1 MNPEKMELLLEAE
14 RRGILDADRKAL
26 LDEARRR
33 GMVQQPAT
41 STSVEIPI
49 TEDMSMYSGA
59 TPEESASRFG
69 AFIKGIP
76 RGVGKMVG
84 GISQMGFQ
92 GSPGFTGLQI
102 GNPALADALTR
113 TDLAE
118 VGGGVVDDLTGGLT
132 ELTDAQKNDL
142 FSRIATRGGEEV
154 GGSLIPSAALM
165 RRAGQVAKTGQELG
179 RLEKF
184 FVEPFVRNPKTA
196 LATETTLAAGGGT
209 GAGLLNES
217 IGDRNHY
224 SDLLGNVLGSG
235 ATGTA
240 LSIARGGGN
249 LVGDLASVYSGIAS
263 RTGGQ
268 RVVEREVSDALR
280 SARRQDPLVAQVEME
295 RNLPAAREQGLQ
307 LTAGQAM
314 GDPGILELESTRRSM
329 PGAGAARFAAR
340 DRENVEAA
348 SEALMRE
355 APAAETD
362 AATRTA
368 LRAEQQRVQ
377 QRAEGSLEPRQRE
390 LSAAERMTEPGQSAS
405 EAGRTVRQQADRALE
420 VTTDI
425 RDAEA
430 LPILRQAQES
440 GAVIDATPVVERI
453 DDILSRVKREPVRK
467 ALADARKLLNV
478 TGTDELDTTVSGL
491 YETRKAIADIVAG
504 RTETATGQYAK
515 KELLEVMDALDSAI
529 TKEVPD
535 WGRYL
540 STYREGAQRVSAL
553 RDSPVG
559 AVAGRSISGQ
569 PDIPD
574 AEVVGQFFRPGAKG
588 KDAIEQFE
596 TALGGSK
603 PAKQALRD
611 YALTEARKAAETGPR
626 GLESWLRR
634 HRDALSAYPDIA
646 DDLGTLKKAQ
656 ESLRVAK
663 KRADLLSAGATDP
676 RKSVMARYLSRD
688 DARMAMND
696 VLGSKNP
703 VREMRQ
709 LVRKLRGD
717 KDALEGARRAA
728 FDLMMEGTP
737 ASGKGVISREGGQ
750 PVIQAKEMADFLR
763 KNEQSLRQL
772 YPDNP
777 EHIDRLK
784 KISEALQAT
793 RTSGRGS
800 RVSTGPKGG
809 QRSMIDVIV
818 SSRLYSLGRGFIS
831 LPYLALE
838 RGSALARTGYV
849 KLKSEQMQELLD
861 RALLDPELAKT
872 LMMRA
877 DERNARIV
885 GRRLRLHLLDD
896 LGYTEDDLE
905 FTDSPEDTENEQD
918 ETR

>member
-14 RRGILDADRKAL
+14 RRGILDSDKKAL

-33 GMVQQPAT
+33 GMVQRPAT
-41 STSVEIPI
+41 STGGGIPI
-49 TEDMSMYSGA
+49 TEDGSMYYGS
-59 TPEESASRFG
+59 TPEEAASRFG
-69 AFIKGIP
+69 AFFKGIP
-76 RGVGKMVG
+76 RGFGKMVG

-92 GSPGFTGLQI
+92 GGPGFVGLQI
-102 GNPALADALTR
+102 GNPALADAMTR
-113 TDLAE
+113 ADLAE

-142 FSRIATRGGEEV
+142 FSRIANRAGEEV

-165 RRAGQVAKTGQELG
+165 RRAGQVAKTGQELS

-209 GAGLLNES
+209 GAGLLNEA
-217 IGDRNHY
+217 IGDRTPY

-240 LSIARGGGN
+240 LSIARGGLN
-249 LVGDLASVYSGIAS
+249 LLGDVGSVYSGIAS
-263 RTGGQ
+263 PTGGQ
-268 RVVEREVSDALR
+268 RVVEREVSDVLR
-280 SARRQDPLVAQVEME
+280 SARRQDPLVAQAEME
-295 RNLPAAREQGLQ
+295 RNLPAAREYGLQ

-314 GDPGILELESTRRSM
+314 GDPGILELEATRRSM
-329 PGAGAARFAAR
+329 PGTGAARFAAR

-362 AATRTA
+362 AATRAA
-368 LRAEQQRVQ
+368 LRAEQLRVQ
-377 QRAEGSLEPRQRE
+377 QRAEGSLEPRRRE
-390 LSAAERMTEPGQSAS
+390 LSAAERMTEPGQSVS
-405 EAGRTVRQQADRALE
+405 EAGRTIRQQAERALE
-420 VTTDI
+420 VAEDI

-430 LPILRQAQES
+430 LPILQRAKES
-440 GAVIDATPVVERI
+440 GAVVDASPVVRRI
-453 DDILSRVKREPVRK
+453 DEIISGEKDPTVIGAMGRVRG
-467 ALADARKLLNV
+467 LLYGAD
-478 TGTDELDTTVSGL
+478 GELDTTVDGL
-491 YETRKAIADIVAG
+491 YKARKVITQRMLKGQTDQPAD
-504 RTETATGQYAK
+504 RYAQSQ
-515 KELLEVMDALDSAI
+515 LLEIVSEIDSAI
-529 TKEVPD
+529 SRAFSE
-535 WGRYL
+535 WGEYL
-540 STYREGAQRVSAL
+540 SKYREGAQRVSAL

-559 AVAGRSISGQ
+559 AVASRSISGQ

-574 AEVVGQFFRPGAKG
+574 AEVVAQFFRPGAKG

-596 TALGGSK
+596 IALGGSK
-603 PAKQALRD
+603 PARQALRD
-611 YALTEARKAAETGPR
+611 YALAEARKAAETGPR

-634 HRDALSAYPDIA
+634 HRDALSVYPDIA
-646 DDLGTLKKAQ
+646 DDLGTLRKAQ
-656 ESLRVAK
+656 ESLRIAK
-663 KRADLLSAGATDP
+663 KRADFLSAGATDP

-696 VLGSKNP
+696 ILGSRNP

-750 PVIQAKEMADFLR
+750 PVIQAKALADFLR
-763 KNEQSLRQL
+763 KNEQALRQL

-800 RVSTGPKGG
+800 RISTGPKGG

-838 RGSALARTGYV
+838 RGSALVRTGYV
-849 KLKSEQMQELLD
+849 KLKSEQVQELLD

-877 DERNARIV
+877 DERNARII

-905 FTDSPEDTENEQD
+905 ITDSPEDTENED